1 MHGLFLNLFAIME
14 NKISKVGVFTSGGD
28 APGMNAAIRAVVR
41 AAIYYNKEVYGI
53 MRGYEGMID
62 DEIVKLG
69 ARSVGNIIQ
78 RGGTILK
85 SARSEEFRTPEG
97 RAKAYQNL
105 KRHGIDSLIAIGG
118 DGTFTGLHKFYEEFN
133 IPSICV
139 PGTIDNDLAGT
150 DYTIG
155 YDTATNTAVEAIDKI
170 RDTALSHNR
179 LFFIEVMGRNSGYIA
194 INSGIAGGAVAII
207 IPEEQ
212 QSFEQLYELITKG
225 GKTNK
230 KSSLVV
236 VAEGSK
242 IGGANELAKKVA
254 ERSSYFDIKVTILG
268 HLQRGGAPTYFD
280 RVLASR
286 MGIAAVE
293 GLLRGENDVMV
304 GVRNNAI
311 VYNKFDVIMSHHHEI
326 DSESLRIAKIL
337 SI

>member
-1 MHGLFLNLFAIME
+1 MSN
-14 NKISKVGVFTSGGD
+14 NISKIGVFTSGGD

-41 AAIYYNKEVYGI
+41 ASIYYGKEVYGI

-69 ARSVGNIIQ
+69 SRSVGNILQ

-85 SARSEEFRTPEG
+85 TARSEAFRTREG
-97 RAKAYQNL
+97 REKAYQNL
-105 KRHGIDSLIAIGG
+105 QRNGIDALVAIGG
-118 DGTFTGLHKFYEEFN
+118 DGTFTGLTKFYDEFK
-133 IPSICV
+133 IPSICI

-170 RDTALSHNR
+170 RDTAMSHNR
-179 LFFIEVMGRNSGYIA
+179 LFFIEVMGRHSGYIA
-194 INSGIAGGAVAII
+194 LHCGIAGGAVVTI
-207 IPEEQ
+207 IPEEDMTM
-212 QSFEQLYELITKG
+212 EQLFSKLDEG
-225 GKTNK
+225 GKTNR
-230 KSSLVV
+230 KSSMVV

-242 IGGANELAKKVA
+242 LGGAMELANRFSA
-254 ERSSYFDIKVTILG
+254 RNNYFDIKVTILG
-268 HLQRGGAPTYFD
+268 HLQRGGSPTYFD
-280 RVLASR
+280 RVLASK

-293 GLLRGENDVMV
+293 GLLNGKQGYMV
-304 GVRNNAI
+304 GIQNNHI
-311 VYNKFDVIMSHHHEI
+311 VYNDFHTIINHRHEI

>member
-1 MHGLFLNLFAIME
+1 ME
-14 NKISKVGVFTSGGD
+14 PKISKIGVFTSGGD
-28 APGMNAAIRAVVR
+28 APGMNAALRAVVR
-41 AAIYYNKEVYGI
+41 SAIYYKKEVYGI
-53 MRGYEGMID
+53 MQGYEGMID
-62 DEIVKLG
+62 GDIVKLG

-85 SARSEEFRTPEG
+85 SARSQEFRTKEG
-97 RAKAYQNL
+97 REKAFQNL
-105 KRHGIDSLIAIGG
+105 KKHGIDGLVAIGG
-118 DGTFTGLHKFYEEFN
+118 DGTFTGLHKFYEEYS
-133 IPSICV
+133 IPAVCI

-170 RDTALSHNR
+170 RDTAISHNR

-194 INSGIAGGAVAII
+194 INCGIAGGAVATI
-207 IPEEQ
+207 IPEENMTLDDL
-212 QSFEQLYELITKG
+212 FHKLDEG

-242 IGGANELAKKVA
+242 LGGAMELAKKFS
-254 ERSSYFDIKVTILG
+254 ERNNYFDIKVTILG
-268 HLQRGGAPTYFD
+268 HLQRGGTPTYFD
-280 RVLASR
+280 RVLASK
-286 MGIAAVE
+286 MGVAAVE
-293 GLLRGENDVMV
+293 GLLKGEKDVMV
-304 GVRNNAI
+304 GIRNNII
-311 VYNKFDVIMSHHHEI
+311 VYNNFSTIINHQHEI

>member
-1 MHGLFLNLFAIME
+1 MN
-14 NKISKVGVFTSGGD
+14 NTISKIGVFTSGGD
-28 APGMNAAIRAVVR
+28 APGMNAALRAVVR
-41 AAIYYNKEVYGI
+41 ASIYYNKEVYGI
-53 MRGYEGMID
+53 MQGYEGMID
-62 DEIVKLG
+62 GDIVKLG

-85 SARSEEFRTPEG
+85 SARSEEFRTAEG
-97 RAKAYQNL
+97 RAKAFANL
-105 KRHGIDSLIAIGG
+105 KKNGIDSLIAIGG
-118 DGTFTGLHKFYEEFN
+118 DGTFTGLHKFYQEFKV
-133 IPSICV
+133 PSLCI

-194 INSGIAGGAVAII
+194 INSAIAGGAVAVI
-207 IPEEQ
+207 IPEEET
-212 QSFEQLYELITKG
+212 SFDQLFTLLEQG
-225 GKTNK
+225 GKTNR

-236 VAEGSK
+236 VAEGSR
-242 IGGANELAKKVA
+242 IGGANELARRVA
-254 ERSSYFDIKVTILG
+254 ERSNYFDIKVTILG

-286 MGIAAVE
+286 MGVGAVE
-293 GLLRGENDVMV
+293 GLIAGRNDAMV
-304 GVRNNAI
+304 GVRNGQLVFNQ
-311 VYNKFDVIMSHHHEI
+311 FDDIMGQQHVI
-326 DSESLRIAKIL
+326 DAESLRIAKIL